1 MTSSSS
7 ELTMAFSGKPW
18 EFRLCLFKPSI
29 SPWATVSCDWV
40 SAAVHSAIWLTGS
53 WAPESFFLAELIKV
67 QSKKKSFIQ
76 MLDWENSPHFA
87 KPTLVS
93 PRKETT
99 VEILYWWRV
108 TIKVWVALLIG
119 WSPRGTTNQRH
130 GHQYGISAQVSQTS
144 FRGETSAD
152 CREMS
157 AVFLGCRNVSKIRL
171 KKLVIQS
178 MLQISFNPSQV
189 TNWVKLLCSKKNT
202 RLQLVVPPEI
212 WTFWRH
218 FYG

>member
-1 MTSSSS
+1 
-7 ELTMAFSGKPW
+7 
-18 EFRLCLFKPSI
+18 
-29 SPWATVSCDWV
+29 
-40 SAAVHSAIWLTGS
+40 
-53 WAPESFFLAELIKV
+53 
-67 QSKKKSFIQ
+67 

-130 GHQYGISAQVSQTS
+130 GHQYRISAQVSQTS

-189 TNWVKLLCSKKNT
+189 TNWVKLLCSKKKLAYSSWFHQRFEHFDVISTVNKSVDHRIFLSICKQNIREFDK
-202 RLQLVVPPEI
+202 RL
-212 WTFWRH
+212 RH
-218 FYG
+218 WS